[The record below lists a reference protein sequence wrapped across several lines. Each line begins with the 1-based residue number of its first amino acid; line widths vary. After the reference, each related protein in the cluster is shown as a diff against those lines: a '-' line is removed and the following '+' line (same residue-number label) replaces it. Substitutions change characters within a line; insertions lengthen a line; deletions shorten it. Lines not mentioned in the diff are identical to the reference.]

1 MVNTKKGIQAII
13 KLMVIN
19 KTDAISQA
27 FLAWLM
33 LLAIEILWKLIG
45 PTLGKTK

>member
-13 KLMVIN
+13 SFITTN
-19 KTDAISQA
+19 KIDEISQA

-33 LLAIEILWKLIG
+33 LLAIEIL
-45 PTLGKTK
+45 